1 MKMEENV
8 DGAIVLFQKYV
19 MGKEMTFVTH
29 VCEEGKAKRS
39 ETMYAEPTSRSQIT
53 TLTNG
58 ANIEEET
65 ATVFRKLN
73 NDFQNF
79 ETDGSGWSIDK
90 IIKMEVTTVEYV
102 PLTGS
107 SYVPFTNKIMPKK
120 AVLNIVN
127 DDQTFL
133 FGVY

>member
-1 MKMEENV
+1 M
-8 DGAIVLFQKYV
+8 
-19 MGKEMTFVTH
+19 
-29 VCEEGKAKRS
+29 
-39 ETMYAEPTSRSQIT
+39 
-53 TLTNG
+53 TNG